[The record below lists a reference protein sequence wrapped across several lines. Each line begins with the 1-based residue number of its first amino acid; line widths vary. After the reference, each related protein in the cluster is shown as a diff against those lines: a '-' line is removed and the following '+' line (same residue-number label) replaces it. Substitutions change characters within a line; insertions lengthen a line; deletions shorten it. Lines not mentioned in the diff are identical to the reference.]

1 MTGEFKQN
9 RNGDTT
15 LFGVDQ
21 RSPNLTT
28 EKKTKR
34 NVAGSSLDEYQSSDL
49 DRSPLIEEEVVIE
62 PHLTESYADDE
73 YGTHT
78 ETDEQT
84 KQVFSKSS
92 KE

>member
-9 RNGDTT
+9 MNDTT

-21 RSPNLTT
+21 KSPNLTT
-28 EKKTKR
+28 HKKSKR
-34 NVAGSSLDEYQSSDL
+34 NVTGSSQDDYQSSDL

-78 ETDEQT
+78 GTDEQT
-84 KQVFSKSS
+84 K
-92 KE
+92 